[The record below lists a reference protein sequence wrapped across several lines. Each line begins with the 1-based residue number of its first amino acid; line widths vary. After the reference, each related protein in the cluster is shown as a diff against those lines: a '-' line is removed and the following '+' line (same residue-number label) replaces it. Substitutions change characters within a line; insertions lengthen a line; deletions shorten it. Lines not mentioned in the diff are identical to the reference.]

1 MSRSQRTPSRAPS
14 TASNNDMAGT
24 NAALLGALMAF
35 GGASK
40 SNGDMLRSRGN
51 SPSTPASSLRGKP
64 PGLSP
69 SPSYRQS
76 ATALATARVSPAA
89 LVRSNAAASVDRNDN
104 KHDNPTTR
112 RPIPPPLK
120 PKPRRLSEHHYKPQ
134 PISPAT
140 SFVGILENNTLRLP
154 TRKQQHHPDEVSSVD
169 MEVRAQVEAAA
180 TQIEGSL
187 PRQKDPAQRQKV
199 EVSSSNLGAT
209 SGRADA
215 DHRAQDRTRA
225 QVEARLAEAQNRA
238 RYKGLSSSEDDSA
251 EEYVSASEDTAYSP
265 TGAPSAEAMVSSK
278 QPPPQPHPTRSRPSP
293 GTRRNL
299 NTPSPPIDIG
309 PAPRPSISSARSMS
323 SQSNPSLNAT
333 YHQLYQRRTTQLTLG
348 EDLANAMV
356 ASSLATSRANSPSK
370 LAPPTIAPRR
380 HNHLSPFGSR
390 TPSPTKSAKKAKT
403 MRHTLR
409 DPDSSSSESESGQHP
424 YGKHKKKRHLRPK
437 HPNKHHEG
445 TSRFVNVTPRP
456 SATAN
461 LALGDRKRWRDA
473 VTERERKRYEGLFA
487 SNRGLLL
494 SPNMSDQISNIVVRD
509 LWLRSRL
516 PQTELE
522 TIWNLVIDSG
532 PEQTAL
538 SKTSLNRE
546 EFVVGLWL
554 IDQRL
559 KGRKL
564 PVKVSDTVWT
574 SVKGL
579 QGIKIKK
586 FMG

>member
-14 TASNNDMAGT
+14 TASNNDMANN

-51 SPSTPASSLRGKP
+51 SPNTPASSLRGKP

-76 ATALATARVSPAA
+76 ATAPATTRVSPAA
-89 LVRSNAAASVDRNDN
+89 LVRTHATASVDRNDN
-104 KHDNPTTR
+104 KYDDPTTR

-140 SFVGILENNTLRLP
+140 SFIGIFDNNTLRLP
-154 TRKQQHHPDEVSSVD
+154 TRKQQHHPNEVSSVD
-169 MEVRAQVEAAA
+169 MEVRAQAEAA
-180 TQIEGSL
+180 TTKIEGSL
-187 PRQKDPAQRQKV
+187 PSQKDPAQRQKV
-199 EVSSSNLGAT
+199 EVSSSNLGAI
-209 SGRADA
+209 SGRAGA
-215 DHRAQDRTRA
+215 DHRAHHRAQDRTRA

-238 RYKGLSSSEDDSA
+238 RYQDLSSSEDDSA
-251 EEYVSASEDTAYSP
+251 KEYVSASEDTAYSP
-265 TGAPSAEAMVSSK
+265 TGAPRAETTIWSK
-278 QPPPQPHPTRSRPSP
+278 QPPPQPHPTRSRPLP

-299 NTPSPPIDIG
+299 NTPSPPIDIR

-370 LAPPTIAPRR
+370 LAPPSMPPRR

-409 DPDSSSSESESGQHP
+409 DPDSSSSESETGQHP

-445 TSRFVNVTPRP
+445 TSRLIDVAHPTLRQ
-456 SATAN
+456 
-461 LALGDRKRWRDA
+461 
-473 VTERERKRYEGLFA
+473 
-487 SNRGLLL
+487 LL
-494 SPNMSDQISNIVVRD
+494 
-509 LWLRSRL
+509 
-516 PQTELE
+516 
-522 TIWNLVIDSG
+522 
-532 PEQTAL
+532 
-538 SKTSLNRE
+538 TSL
-546 EFVVGLWL
+546 
-554 IDQRL
+554 
-559 KGRKL
+559 
-564 PVKVSDTVWT
+564 
-574 SVKGL
+574 
-579 QGIKIKK
+579 
-586 FMG
+586 